1 NPVRRPISAK
11 PAKRCKR
18 RWAKDWPGNPRA
30 LSGRLKKA
38 GPALRQI
45 GVAIE
50 WPTRH
55 GEARIIT
62 ITFSSADPCKF
73 ASPSTPAS
81 QLDKQSQTTANQNK
95 DLREDASDEPGRG
108 RDTGRTQRRG
118 SCVPR

>member
-1 NPVRRPISAK
+1 VRETLG
-11 PAKRCKR
+11 
-18 RWAKDWPGNPRA
+18 KDWPGNPRA

-55 GEARIIT
+55 GDARIIT

-73 ASPSTPAS
+73 ASPSSPAS

-95 DLREDASDEPGRG
+95 DLREDASDEPGRK
-108 RDTGRTQRRG
+108 RDANGTRAGHRKDATSRLLRPTV
-118 SCVPR
+118 SD